1 MRWEKPKTTGYMIRK
16 VTDKS
21 VYEGFSAPERVS
33 GLAAQIRREAAGE
46 YLFMEVCG
54 GHTRAIRANGLDKL
68 LPPCITLLSGPGC
81 PVCVTPAAYIDH
93 AVSLSADPDVI
104 TATFGD
110 LLRVP
115 GSRTTLEKE
124 KAAGGS
130 IVVVYS
136 VNEAVQLAIDSPD
149 KRVVFLA
156 TGFETTAPGS
166 AAGLAEAVRLGAG
179 NFYLLSAHKVMPP
192 AMKAVVEGG
201 TRVTGFICPGH
212 VSTITGSGI
221 YEFLPRDYGVGC
233 VISGFEPADILL
245 SVLMLVRQVNLG
257 EPRVEIQY
265 GRAVRPEGN
274 PKALSLMKR
283 VFRESDEWWR
293 GFGVI
298 TGSGLQPGGEFE
310 KYDARF
316 VFPAFADDS
325 DETGDCI
332 CGAIL
337 RGMNSPPDCPL
348 FGSVCTP
355 ASPAGACM
363 VSAEGA
369 CNVNYKYSN
378 HA

>member
-1 MRWEKPKTTGYMIRK
+1 MIRT
-16 VTDKS
+16 VTDR
-21 VYEGFSAPERVS
+21 VIYGGFSAPERVS
-33 GLAAQIRREAAGE
+33 GLAAQIRLEANGE

-54 GHTRAIRANGLDKL
+54 GHTHAIRANGLDKL
-68 LPPCITLLSGPGC
+68 LPSCITLLSGPGC
-81 PVCVTPAAYIDH
+81 PVCVTSVSYIDQ
-93 AVSLSADPDVI
+93 AVALSAIPDVI
-104 TATFGD
+104 AATFGD
-110 LLRVP
+110 MLRVP
-115 GSRTTLEKE
+115 GSLTTLEKE

-130 IVVVYS
+130 VVVVYS
-136 VNEAVQLAIDSPD
+136 VNEAVQLAIDRPD

-166 AAGLAEAVRLGAG
+166 AAGLTEAVRRRAG
-179 NFYLLSAHKVMPP
+179 NFFILSAHKVMPP

-212 VSTITGSGI
+212 VSTITGSAI
-221 YEFLPRDYGVGC
+221 YEFLPCDYNVGC

-245 SVLMLVRQVNLG
+245 SVLMLVRQVNQG

-274 PKALSLMKR
+274 PTALALMKR

-298 TGSGLQPGGEFE
+298 PGSGLQPGGEFE
-310 KYDARF
+310 KHDARI

-332 CGAIL
+332 CGEIL
-337 RGMNSPPDCPL
+337 RGMKSPTDCPL
-348 FGSVCTP
+348 FGRLCTP
-355 ASPAGACM
+355 VSPAGACM

>member
-1 MRWEKPKTTGYMIRK
+1 MIRTG
-16 VTDKS
+16 TDKA
-21 VYEGFSAPERVS
+21 VYEGFRDPERIS
-33 GLAAQIRREAAGE
+33 GLAAQIRREAVGE

-54 GHTRAIRANGLDKL
+54 GHTHAIRGNGLDKL

-81 PVCVTPAAYIDH
+81 PVCVTSLSYIDH
-93 AVSLSADPDVI
+93 AVSLLALPDVV
-104 TATFGD
+104 TATYGD

-115 GSRTTLEKE
+115 GSRSTLEKE
-124 KAAGGS
+124 KAAGGD
-130 IVVVYS
+130 IEVVYS
-136 VNEAVQLAIDSPD
+136 VNEAVELALEKPD

-156 TGFETTAPGS
+156 IGFETTAPGS
-166 AAGLAEAVRLGAG
+166 AAGLTEAVRRGAG
-179 NFYLLSAHKVMPP
+179 NFYLLSAHKIMPP

-221 YEFLPRDYGVGC
+221 YEFMPRDYGVGC

-245 SVLMLVRQVNLG
+245 SVLMLVRQVNRE

-265 GRAVRPEGN
+265 GRAVKPEGN
-274 PKALSLMKR
+274 PKALALMKR

-298 TGSGLQPGGEFE
+298 PGSGLQPGGEFE
-310 KYDARF
+310 KYDARL
-316 VFPAFADDS
+316 VFPAFADDR
-325 DETGDCI
+325 DEKGACI
-332 CGAIL
+332 CGSIL
-337 RGMNSPPDCPL
+337 RGMKSPADCPL

-369 CNVNYKYSN
+369 CNVNYKFSN